1 MITREQKMRL
11 GIFLAAAAVL
21 LIVVLAAFIYPKL
34 RDKGDTYY
42 ISFKG
47 TSVNGLNVGSDV
59 KYQGVKIGMVT
70 RLHVNSRDLDSI
82 LVYIKIR
89 SEFPVKEDM
98 RAALQYAGITGM
110 RFVEISG
117 GHIESPPVP
126 PDGEILTKK
135 GMGEKAED
143 IVLNVDNVV
152 EAVNQM
158 LNPGNRQKFTALLE
172 NLEKGTRV
180 ISQVLEKREKSFANS
195 VEKFDIT
202 MSELIELTDNLR
214 RFSEYLNTLG
224 ERIPVEKIAKESESL
239 LKTISQRFSR
249 QEMGKVME
257 SMDEFM
263 KTSTSSIRKMEN
275 RFLDLESELNK
286 TLVSLRESMEN
297 IARFT
302 RDLRED
308 PTILIRRR
316 SEKRSKK

>member
-1 MITREQKMRL
+1 MRL